1 MKRLFAPAE
10 SIIGRLSYS
19 GKILLTVVMFLVPVG
34 YLLWLDF
41 SHAQEALH
49 RIQHEQQGLQYL
61 QTARKVLGLIPQH
74 RGLTQG
80 ALHGDKDSLARLE
93 AKRLAV
99 DSAMKAWL
107 ALDARDGAE
116 LATGDRARQIA
127 EAWHTLIAQQAN
139 TTPARSFEHHTR
151 IIMNLHALMIHV
163 NDESG
168 LSTDPALGF
177 ALLTRGITEDL
188 LLSTEYAGR
197 ARGLSTG
204 VAARGE
210 FTPETFTRLSN
221 QVSTLE
227 HHLDVLDRKLT
238 HARAKNPALY
248 QSITNPMQSATKA
261 LSDYAK
267 FVRERLLTPEQVQI
281 APGEVFDTGTAAIDK
296 AYAAFD
302 QAAQVLAQDLARRI
316 TAAEHEMLGAAVI
329 ATLALLLM
337 GWFGGGFY
345 HNIMQTIRHIREG
358 ANQVAA
364 GDLSVR
370 VAIPTRDEMVEVQDA
385 INHMAESVN
394 SLVAG
399 MVQAGDAVSDASGR
413 ISAITEQT
421 RDAMNQQQLQVSQVA
436 TAINEMAATVQEIA
450 RSSAQTAEATTEA
463 HELVG
468 RGREIVLHNAQAIE
482 SLANEVEHAASVVGK
497 VEAGSVEIGTVLEVI
512 RSIAEQTN
520 LLALNAAIEAARA
533 GEQGRGFAVVADEV
547 RTLASRT
554 QQSTEEIHNM
564 IERLQNGTRQAVEVM
579 QASKEKAREGVA
591 EAHRTNEA
599 LEAISQAI
607 GRINDMSA
615 QIATAAEE
623 QSVATEE
630 INHTMVQINDSS
642 HATYQ
647 LAEEVSAASEGLDEA
662 AARLRKASSR
672 FRLYS

>member
-1 MKRLFAPAE
+1 MAW
-10 SIIGRLSYS
+10 
-19 GKILLTVVMFLVPVG
+19 VPEWRPG
-34 YLLWLDF
+34 
-41 SHAQEALH
+41 
-49 RIQHEQQGLQYL
+49 G
-61 QTARKVLGLIPQH
+61 G
-74 RGLTQG
+74 
-80 ALHGDKDSLARLE
+80 
-93 AKRLAV
+93 
-99 DSAMKAWL
+99 
-107 ALDARDGAE
+107 
-116 LATGDRARQIA
+116 
-127 EAWHTLIAQQAN
+127 
-139 TTPARSFEHHTR
+139 
-151 IIMNLHALMIHV
+151 
-163 NDESG
+163 
-168 LSTDPALGF
+168 
-177 ALLTRGITEDL
+177 
-188 LLSTEYAGR
+188 
-197 ARGLSTG
+197 
-204 VAARGE
+204 
-210 FTPETFTRLSN
+210 FTPETYTRLSN

-227 HHLDVLDRKLT
+227 HHLDVLERKLT

-248 QSITNPMQSATKA
+248 QSITRPMQSATEA
-261 LSDYAK
+261 LADYAR
-267 FVRERLLTPEQVQI
+267 FVRERLLTPEQVQT
-281 APGEVFDTGTAAIDK
+281 APGEVFDTGTAAIEK
-296 AYAAFD
+296 AFAAFD
-302 QAAQVLAQDLARRI
+302 QAAQVLVQDLAQR
-316 TAAEHEMLGAAVI
+316 TVAAEREILGAAVI
-329 ATLALLLM
+329 AAFSLLLM

-345 HNIMQTIRHIREG
+345 LNIMQTIRHIREG
-358 ANQVAA
+358 ASQVAA
-364 GDLSVR
+364 GDLSAR

-413 ISAITEQT
+413 IAAITEQT
-421 RDAMNQQQLQVSQVA
+421 REAMNQQQLRVSQVA

-482 SLANEVEHAASVVGK
+482 SLANEVEHAAGVVGE

-579 QASKEKAREGVA
+579 QASKEKARAGVA

-599 LEAISQAI
+599 LDAISQAI
-607 GRINDMSA
+607 ECINDMSS

-630 INHTMVQINDSS
+630 INQTMVQINDSS
-642 HATYQ
+642 HATYR
-647 LAEEVSAASEGLDEA
+647 LAEEVSAASEGLDES
-662 AARLRKASSR
+662 AARLREASSR
-672 FRLYS
+672 FRLYG